1 MRKAV
6 VTTLFC
12 ILFSALFITSGFA
25 QGIEYTPTAYKV
37 TVYKTDISTDG
48 TTFANIFDNP
58 SGVQIDLVDP
68 ASLSSAF
75 GEGNVPAGTYGVMR
89 MTVGT
94 LLVYSSIGLGI
105 TDGEYTVIGIF
116 TISY

>member
-1 MRKAV
+1 MRKTV

-25 QGIEYTPTAYKV
+25 QSPVEYTPTAYKV

-48 TTFANIFDNP
+48 ATFANVFDNP

-75 GEGNVPAGTYGVMR
+75 GEGNVPAGTYGVMG

-94 LLVYSSIGLGI
+94 LLVYSSTDLSI
-105 TDGEYTVIGIF
+105 TA
-116 TISY
+116 